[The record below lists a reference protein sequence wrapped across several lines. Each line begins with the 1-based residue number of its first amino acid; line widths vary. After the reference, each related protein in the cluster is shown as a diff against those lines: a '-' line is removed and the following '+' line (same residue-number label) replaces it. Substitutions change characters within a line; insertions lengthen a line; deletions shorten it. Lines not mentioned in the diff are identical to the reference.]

1 IARTHP
7 VVLIDVATLN
17 PFLPVSHGHRAPLD
31 GTTGRRV
38 PAFLRSRKSAN
49 EVSTHREYMAA
60 ALEQELT
67 RAGSHMIRATS
78 SEAMFDR
85 FVTLVSRALAR
96 TTRNQLGSAPDLML
110 AGNR

>member
-1 IARTHP
+1 
-7 VVLIDVATLN
+7 
-17 PFLPVSHGHRAPLD
+17 
-31 GTTGRRV
+31 
-38 PAFLRSRKSAN
+38 
-49 EVSTHREYMAA
+49 MAA

>member
-1 IARTHP
+1 
-7 VVLIDVATLN
+7 
-17 PFLPVSHGHRAPLD
+17 
-31 GTTGRRV
+31 
-38 PAFLRSRKSAN
+38 
-49 EVSTHREYMAA
+49 MAA

-85 FVTLVSRALAR
+85 FVTLVSRALTR